1 MSYRNSRKRTQDYDV
16 ADFIADREG
25 LAGRARLRFLRMLY
39 EYGSFRQ
46 VSRPQRSRTLILVT
60 LLLTLFGFVLDHQ
73 SDWRSGLVWYG
84 CLILTVGPVWRFHR
98 EERRAL
104 RPDSESDWKA
114 YCQFLRNVVLS
125 DHPGLL
131 DRNSSNSQLELE
143 QPMLRTVP
151 MYRKL
156 VHERGPDFWWSIVL
170 GLWCGMTAL
179 LIAHLAIASTNWMLS
194 FAFPVGGMLVGPVI
208 WTVWRRIIYL
218 IAKSDTRQ
226 SDL

>member
-1 MSYRNSRKRTQDYDV
+1 
-16 ADFIADREG
+16 
-25 LAGRARLRFLRMLY
+25 
-39 EYGSFRQ
+39 
-46 VSRPQRSRTLILVT
+46 
-60 LLLTLFGFVLDHQ
+60 
-73 SDWRSGLVWYG
+73 
-84 CLILTVGPVWRFHR
+84 
-98 EERRAL
+98 
-104 RPDSESDWKA
+104 
-114 YCQFLRNVVLS
+114 
-125 DHPGLL
+125 
-131 DRNSSNSQLELE
+131 
-143 QPMLRTVP
+143 